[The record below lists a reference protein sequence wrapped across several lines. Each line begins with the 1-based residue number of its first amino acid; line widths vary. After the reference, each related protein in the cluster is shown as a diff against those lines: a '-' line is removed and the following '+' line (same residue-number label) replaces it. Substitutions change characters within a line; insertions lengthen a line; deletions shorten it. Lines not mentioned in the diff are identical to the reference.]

1 MLVSCSIDNKVI
13 VWRLPETDG
22 EDGVQLSRLATA
34 KILNPFQSLEQ
45 HTSFVKV
52 RFSLQVLLCC
62 YACSWRSLA
71 CFLVFADV
79 FLCGR
84 GGDCVRVVKAE
95 IKP

>member
-22 EDGVQLSRLATA
+22 EEGLQLSRLATA

-52 RFSLQVLLCC
+52 C
-62 YACSWRSLA
+62 
-71 CFLVFADV
+71 V
-79 FLCGR
+79 FLSGSAAAAAAHAPGVRRLAASLLLGTVCFCGR
-84 GGDCVRVVKAE
+84 
-95 IKP
+95 